1 MIKDLQELSYDDF
14 ILSYGKTKTEV
25 ILDLIEKPYQN
36 ANQVK
41 AELLSYAHLNGN
53 KTYQRILGYS
63 YLQQGSSTLK
73 QCCQVSCV
81 SSLVNTSRLKNVS
94 KMSDVSRISTIA
106 TENEILSDLEAERIL
121 FEMFGDTDTAEE
133 LKKHQEMFLMDEMNK
148 FFYLHADKGAC
159 DKCKIIHNAMLLYA
173 FPDAVENKEKYLEGH
188 SVVSPLNMDNL
199 RGLKDLTHP
208 NCRCVL
214 RDYPPN
220 FLHDVDNEFSFSK
233 FLHGLL
239 DVLSMIPLLGNIA
252 DGLNAFIYVLEK
264 DYVNAALCGFAAIP
278 GVGIAANGVRYY
290 RLGAKAINN
299 ANKGVEVV
307 KNVQN
312 TAVKANDLKNATRHI
327 DIDDK
332 IKNVITNLQKDK
344 TFKTSSTKYN
354 KQIDEIIDTA
364 KIMEKSADN
373 VKALTKQIKEL
384 QQTPALDVFK
394 AKQSTTQN
402 IAKSLENA
410 SKIETKSTK
419 SFLEQ
424 IKDKTKVFDHINNQA
439 SHSGLIAGLGDD
451 FGAMVSKA
459 GKKVS
464 TKKPVL
470 QNEPK
475 DAIISKRRTP
485 IQSEQDFISENPEY
499 RYQVSFL
506 NGKEAKYGVK
516 GTSRIDAYKDGMAVE
531 IKNYDLSKKQ
541 NRYNLVRTLLRQYE
555 KRLVNLPKGTKQIAE
570 IDIRGQN
577 IDKSVT
583 DEVLD
588 KLQGKYKEVR
598 VKK

>member
-25 ILDLIEKPYQN
+25 ILDLIEKPCQN
-36 ANQVK
+36 TNQMK
-41 AELLSYAHLNGN
+41 EDMLSYTHLRGN
-53 KTYQRILGYS
+53 QTYQQILGYS
-63 YLQQGSSTLK
+63 YLQQGATTLK
-73 QCCQVSCV
+73 QCCRVSCV
-81 SSLVNTSRLKNVS
+81 SFSKVSNITKTSNIIGLTN
-94 KMSDVSRISTIA
+94 ITP
-106 TENEILSDLEAERIL
+106 ENEILSDLEAERLL
-121 FEMFGDTDTAEE
+121 FEMFGDTDTAKE

-148 FFYLHADKGAC
+148 VFYLHADKGAC

-173 FPDAVENKEKYLEGH
+173 FPDAVDDKEKYLEGH
-188 SVVSPLNMDNL
+188 SVVSPLNMGEL
-199 RGLKDLTHP
+199 HKIEDLTHP

-220 FLHDVDNEFSFSK
+220 FLHDVDNEFSFLK

-252 DGLNAFIYVLEK
+252 DGLNALIYILEK

-278 GVGIAANGVRYY
+278 GVGVAANGVRYA

-299 ANKGVEVV
+299 TNKGIDLVG
-307 KNVQN
+307 NIRN
-312 TAVKANDLKNATRHI
+312 TAKKADDLKNATRHI

-332 IKNVITNLQKDK
+332 IKNAIDNLQKDK
-344 TFKTSSTKYN
+344 TFKASSTKYN
-354 KQIDEIIDTA
+354 KQIDEIIVTA
-364 KIMEKSADN
+364 KTMDKSLDN
-373 VKALTKQIKEL
+373 VKALTKQIKEV

-394 AKQSTTQN
+394 AKQSTTKN
-402 IAKSLENA
+402 IAQSLENA
-410 SKIETKSTK
+410 SKIEPKSTK

-451 FGAMVSKA
+451 FGAMVAKA
-459 GKKVS
+459 GKKANTKNS
-464 TKKPVL
+464 GLQNAAQNAIINKRKKPA
-470 QNEPK
+470 E
-475 DAIISKRRTP
+475 
-485 IQSEQDFISENPEY
+485 SEQDFYEKNPDFK
-499 RYQVSFL
+499 RQVSFKD
-506 NGKEAKYGVK
+506 GKEVKYGTK
-516 GTSRIDAYKDGMAVE
+516 GSSRVDAYKDGMSVE

-570 IDIRGQN
+570 IDISGQN
-577 IDKSVT
+577 VPLDIQEEIVEKLKDKY
-583 DEVLD
+583 
-588 KLQGKYKEVR
+588 YKVR
-598 VKK
+598 FNQE

>member
-36 ANQVK
+36 TNQIK
-41 AELLSYAHLNGN
+41 EEMLSYTHLSGN
-53 KTYQRILGYS
+53 QTYQQILEYS
-63 YLQQGSSTLK
+63 YLQQGATTLK
-73 QCCQVSCV
+73 QCCQVSCFSFSKI
-81 SSLVNTSRLKNVS
+81 SSITKTSNITGLTN
-94 KMSDVSRISTIA
+94 ITP
-106 TENEILSDLEAERIL
+106 ENEILSELEAERLL

-148 FFYLHADKGAC
+148 VFYLHADKGAC
-159 DKCKIIHNAMLLYA
+159 EKCKIIHNAMLLYT
-173 FPDAVENKEKYLEGH
+173 FPDAVDNKEKYLEGH
-188 SVVSPLNMDNL
+188 SVVPPLNMGELNNIE
-199 RGLKDLTHP
+199 DLTHP

-220 FLHDVDNEFSFSK
+220 FLHDVDNEFSFLK

-239 DVLSMIPLLGNIA
+239 EVLSIVPLLGNIA
-252 DGLNAFIYVLEK
+252 DGLNALIYVLEK

-278 GVGIAANGVRYY
+278 GVGVAANGVRYA

-299 ANKGVEVV
+299 ANNGVDLVR
-307 KNVQN
+307 NVRN
-312 TAVKANDLKNATRHI
+312 TAMKANDLKNATRHI

-332 IKNVITNLQKDK
+332 IKNSIDNLQKDK

-364 KIMEKSADN
+364 KTMDKSLDN

-394 AKQSTTQN
+394 AKQSTSKN

-410 SKIETKSTK
+410 SKIESKSTK

-424 IKDKTKVFDHINNQA
+424 IKDKTKVFDHINNQV
-439 SHSGLIAGLGDD
+439 SHSGLIADLGDD
-451 FGAMVSKA
+451 FSGMVAKA

-464 TKKPVL
+464 TKKTVL

-485 IQSEQDFISENPEY
+485 IQSEQDFMSENPEY